1 MKQYNSNQMPD
12 PRHRV
17 QVVEDDPA
25 PAARRKSSVW
35 LTILIVVFAAVFL
48 VSAGVLIWEMV
59 INPFIADQNAE
70 EIQEVFVE
78 AGGVAGNP
86 TEEGE
91 TQSEANTRRVEA
103 VQKLQEIN
111 PDISGWLRIENTN
124 INQPVL
130 LPPADDPEYYLY
142 RNYKREDTKYG
153 SIFLDVSSPVGART
167 SSCTATACRTGACS
181 GASSAS
187 ATPRSSR
194 RRR

>member
-130 LPPADDPEYYLY
+130 LPPADDPEYYL
-142 RNYKREDTKYG
+142 
-153 SIFLDVSSPVGART
+153 SLIHI
-167 SSCTATACRTGACS
+167 
-181 GASSAS
+181 
-187 ATPRSSR
+187 
-194 RRR
+194 